1 MNIVILLLLLSIFAA
16 AAVIWNSPDLLDD
29 LGRRYQAR
37 AAALAA
43 SREAYQ
49 RTFAQIYKP
58 MEANTNDQKLD

>member
-1 MNIVILLLLLSIFAA
+1 VNIVISFVLLLIFAA
-16 AAVIWNSPDLLDD
+16 FAVIWNSPDLLDD

-49 RTFAQIYKP
+49 KTFAELYKP
-58 MEANTNDQKLD
+58 MEAKHQ